1 MNWREKQN
9 KLVSVGQN
17 GYVGLIR
24 SRTQSNTY
32 TAVWILV
39 VLFTPLPV
47 SGNHV
52 SAQFRNVMFLF
63 ILSFAPSFFVLL
75 NLWICLT
82 EALDLLR
89 GFLAHHFGSMLKCQP
104 RDAARIGKYE
114 FGAAKL

>member
-1 MNWREKQN
+1 MATWASFVR
-9 KLVSVGQN
+9 G
-17 GYVGLIR
+17 R
-24 SRTQSNTY
+24 SQIYYMLQYGCCSIS
-32 TAVWILV
+32 TA

-63 ILSFAPSFFVLL
+63 ILSFAPSFL

-104 RDAARIGKYE
+104 CDAARIGKYE

>member
-1 MNWREKQN
+1 MATWASFVQGHSQI
-9 KLVSVGQN
+9 LILQC
-17 GYVGLIR
+17 GYCGI
-24 SRTQSNTY
+24 ST
-32 TAVWILV
+32 V

-52 SAQFRNVMFLF
+52 SAQLRNVMFLF
-63 ILSFAPSFFVLL
+63 ILSLFFVLL

-89 GFLAHHFGSMLKCQP
+89 GFLAHQFGSMLKCQP